1 MNTCERCGY
10 ESEHKQNLIRHLRN
24 KCPCKPLLSNKSVQT
39 IIDELTKKDYNDITY
54 DCQHCSKKFNN
65 RSSMYRHMKN
75 CKSKIDVVKV
85 LETEIKMLKDE
96 LQYVTNKTLTNRQHE
111 KHIRCRT
118 ETVIEVV
125 Y

>member
-10 ESEHKQNLIRHLRN
+10 DSEHKQNLIRHLRN
-24 KCPCKPLLSNKSVQT
+24 KSPCKPLISNKSRQAL
-39 IIDELTKKDYNDITY
+39 IDELTKKEYNDITY
-54 DCQHCSKKFNN
+54 GCEHCSKKFNN

-75 CKSKIDVVKV
+75 CKSKVDIVKN
-85 LETEIKMLKDE
+85 LETEIKALKVE
-96 LQYVTNKTLTNRQHE
+96 LQEIKTKTLTTGQHE
-111 KHIRCRT
+111 KHIKFRT